1 MKYSSTLLAFAA
13 LFATVYG
20 VLFSRNYPLVEITP
34 GIVALCVLLGVVTC
48 LTLAAIWNA
57 FMRSRPSSPTEAT
70 PPPPASTNSPASPTN
85 RASDDYS

>member
-13 LFATVYG
+13 LIAIVYG
-20 VLFSRNYPLVEITP
+20 VVFSRSYPLVEITP
-34 GIVALCVLLGVVTC
+34 AIVMLCALLGIVTC

-57 FMRSRPSSPTEAT
+57 FMRLKPSSPTDAS
-70 PPPPASTNSPASPTN
+70 PPPPAGTNSPARPSS